1 MSRLETRFAAR
12 KAAGQK
18 ALVAYLVAGDPE
30 PQATLPALRALAAG
44 GADVIELGVPFSD
57 PEAEGPDIQ
66 AGCERALRHA
76 VKLRDVLAMAKAFR
90 QENQD
95 TALVLMGYLNSVERM
110 GYETFAEAA
119 AEAGIDGLILVNL
132 PPEEA
137 DALQRCLAP
146 RDIDLIFL
154 LAPTTTE
161 ARARAILE
169 RATGFVYYVSLKGT
183 TGAGHIDAEDVAAR
197 LTPLRT
203 MTDLPI
209 AIGFGIRDGDT
220 AQRMAPLGDGVVVG
234 SAIVRRM
241 GSLSLEE
248 QPAALEAF
256 ARSLREA
263 LDASC

>member
-1 MSRLETRFAAR
+1 VSRLATRFAAR
-12 KAAGQK
+12 KASGQK
-18 ALVAYLVAGDPE
+18 ALVTYLVAGDPE

-66 AGCERALRHA
+66 GGCERALRHG

-90 QENQD
+90 QEDNE

-110 GYETFAEAA
+110 GYEVFAEAA
-119 AEAGIDGLILVNL
+119 QDAGIDGLIMVNL

-137 DALQRCLAP
+137 EALQGYLAP
-146 RDIDLIFL
+146 RAIDLIFL

-161 ARARAILE
+161 DRARAILQ
-169 RATGFVYYVSLKGT
+169 RASGFVYYVSLKGT

-197 LTPLRT
+197 LAPLRA
-203 MTDLPI
+203 MTELPI
-209 AIGFGIRDGDT
+209 AIGFGIRDAVT
-220 AQRMAPLGDGVVVG
+220 ARAMAPLGDGIVVG
-234 SAIVRRM
+234 SAVVRQM
-241 GSLSLEE
+241 GALPLAE
-248 QPAALEAF
+248 QPAALEGM

-263 LDASC
+263 LDSSC